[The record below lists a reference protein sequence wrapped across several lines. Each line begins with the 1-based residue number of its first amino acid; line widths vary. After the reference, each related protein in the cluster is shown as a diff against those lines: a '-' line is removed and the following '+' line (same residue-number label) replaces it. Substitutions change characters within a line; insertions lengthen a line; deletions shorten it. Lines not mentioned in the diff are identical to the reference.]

1 MTAGTASTKAA
12 LEAGVSYLDLGGF
25 RKDEQFALH
34 DEFKKKG
41 LLAILGMG
49 TAPGMS
55 NIMSAYGVQQLD
67 KPESIEIKDACV
79 DMVPDTEHS
88 RPLYWGYAIDGI
100 IEEFVMEHPY
110 FVDGEMT
117 SVPARSYPEWID
129 FRPPAGKVMVATTP
143 HTEQVSLPQTFKELG
158 LKHASWKIGFEAD
171 FEEKMTFLR
180 DLGLFKAELIEV
192 DGVKVSPRALML
204 KLLYNQPPETK
215 KAPDFRG
222 HMIVT
227 VKGEQGGQRV
237 EYTITEFASAGL
249 TTKMREKGVLSSY
262 RTGIY
267 GAIAA
272 LMIARG
278 QIEKKGVFYPEAC
291 VPPEPFLR
299 EVAKAGIEI
308 DVSRKISL

>member
-1 MTAGTASTKAA
+1 
-12 LEAGVSYLDLGGF
+12 
-25 RKDEQFALH
+25 
-34 DEFKKKG
+34 
-41 LLAILGMG
+41 MG

-55 NIMSAYGVQQLD
+55 NIMGAYGVQQLD
-67 KPESIEIKDACV
+67 TPESIEIKDACV
-79 DMVPDTEHS
+79 DMAPDTEHS
-88 RPLYWGYAIDGI
+88 HPLYWGYAIEGI

-143 HTEQVSLPQTFKELG
+143 HTENVSLPQTFKTLG
-158 LKHASWKIGFEAD
+158 LKHASWKIGFEVD

-180 DLGLFKAELIEV
+180 DLGLFKIEPVEV
-192 DGVKVSPRALML
+192 DGVQVSPRALML
-204 KLLYNQPPETK
+204 KLLHNQPPETK

-222 HMIVT
+222 HMIVI
-227 VKGEQGGQRV
+227 VKGEQGGQKI
-237 EYTITEFASAGL
+237 EYTITEFASGDL
-249 TTKMREKGVLSSY
+249 TAKMREKGVFSSY

-278 QIEKKGVFYPEAC
+278 KIEKKGVFYPEAC
-291 VPPEPFLR
+291 VPPDLFLK
-299 EVAKAGIEI
+299 EAAKVGIEV
-308 DVSRKISL
+308 DVSRRVWL